1 MPITHPPRPRR
12 LLPLMLCS
20 TLPAMA
26 LAQTSTS
33 SGTELAD
40 GNGAEMNPL
49 VITATRNRSS
59 EGETP
64 QKVTIITREQ
74 IEQQLAIT
82 QDPGQVLS
90 NLIPSYSPS
99 RQKLSNAG
107 ETFRGR
113 SPLFL
118 VDGVPQT
125 NPLRD
130 SARDSYTIDLSMVER
145 IEVIHG
151 ASAEH
156 GLGATGGI
164 INYVTKR
171 PDGAGVRQHAGIRL
185 TSDDDFESEGFG
197 HKLDYRLS
205 GQTGDWDYVVAAS
218 RQERGVFY
226 DGNDELVGIAYPGE
240 LQDSESYDLLAKVG
254 YWLDDQQSLEASIN
268 HFDLE
273 GGDDYVPVSGDRE
286 AGVATTARR
295 GNPDGDPGYN
305 EVTTARLAYS
315 HADWFGNQLDAQL
328 YRQRFRAQFAT
339 TPYFPYQ
346 DGDGNTLYDQT
357 RNESDKVGAK
367 FTLSRDGLLNDRLTL
382 TTGLDLLQD
391 DTRQMLVHTERTY
404 VPETRFR
411 NLAAFLQ
418 GDIDLTDSL
427 RLHAGVRQEQAEL
440 DVDDFSTVDRSTDDG
455 DPKDVTRDLV
465 DVEGGNPDF
474 DETLFNAGIVY
485 QATDW
490 AQLYANY
497 SEGFG
502 MPDVGRVLRGIETP
516 GQDVDGLLQLQ
527 PIVTDNRE
535 IGARFDWDRYG
546 LELSYYESNSDF
558 GERLTYDQASGT
570 WVGSREKTEIQGLEV
585 TGEAQVN
592 DAHRL
597 RLTYTHAEGESDTD
611 GDGSV
616 DTELTGINIAPDT
629 LKLAWSAAWTD
640 RLSSHLQYSHYFDR
654 SVDDPELEFDGY
666 GLVDA
671 SLAYRLPVGRT
682 SLGVENLTDE
692 DYFTYYSQA
701 ARNSDDYYF
710 KGRGRTLTL
719 SYQLD
724 F

>member
-1 MPITHPPRPRR
+1 MQFFQRPRR
-12 LLPLMLCS
+12 KRLSLLPLVLVS
-20 TLPAMA
+20 SLPATA
-26 LAQTSTS
+26 LAQASTSTES
-33 SGTELAD
+33 QDANDHGLD
-40 GNGAEMNPL
+40 PL
-49 VITATRNRSS
+49 VVTATRNQSR
-59 EGETP
+59 EDETP
-64 QKVTIITREQ
+64 QKITIITREQ

-118 VDGVPQT
+118 IDGVPQS

-130 SARDSYTIDLSMVER
+130 SSRDSYTIDLSMVER

-171 PDGAGVRQHAGIRL
+171 PEGAGVNQHVGVRL

-197 HKLDYRLS
+197 HKLNYRLS
-205 GQTGDWDYVVAAS
+205 GQTRDWDYLVAAS
-218 RQERGVFY
+218 RQERGIFY
-226 DGNDELVGIAYPGE
+226 DGSDDEVGIAYPGE
-240 LQDSESYDLLAKVG
+240 LQNSTSYDLMAKAA
-254 YWLDDQQSLEASIN
+254 YWIDDDQNVEVSLNRFE
-268 HFDLE
+268 LE
-273 GGDDYVPVSGDRE
+273 GDGDYVPVPGDRD
-286 AGVATTARR
+286 AGVATTARK

-305 EVTTARLAYS
+305 KVTTASVSYS
-315 HADWFGNQLDAQL
+315 HDDWLGNSLDAQL
-328 YRQRFRAQFAT
+328 YTQRFRAQFAT
-339 TPYFPYQ
+339 TPYFPYP
-346 DGDGNTLYDQT
+346 DNAGNTLYDQT
-357 RNESDKVGAK
+357 RNESDKLGVK
-367 FTLSRDGLLNDRLTL
+367 FTLSRDGLLDDRLQL

-391 DTRQMLVHTERTY
+391 DTRQMLVHTDRTY

-411 NLAAFLQ
+411 NAAVFLQ
-418 GDIDLTDSL
+418 GDYELTNALS
-427 RLHAGVRQEQAEL
+427 LHAGVRQEYAEL
-440 DVDDFSTVDRSTDDG
+440 EVDDYSTVDRSTDDG
-455 DPKDVTRDLV
+455 NPENVTRDLV
-465 DVEGGNPDF
+465 DVKGGNPDF
-474 DETLFNAGIVY
+474 SETLFNAGVVY

-490 AQLYANY
+490 AQIYANY
-497 SEGFG
+497 AEGFG

-516 GQDVDGLLQLQ
+516 GLDVDTLLTLQ

-546 LELSYYESNSDF
+546 LELSYFESNSDF
-558 GERLTYDQASGT
+558 GERLTEENGT
-570 WVGSREKTEIQGLEV
+570 WVGNREKTEIQGYEI

-592 DAHRL
+592 DAHQL
-597 RLTYTHAEGESDTD
+597 RLSYTHTEGKSDTD

-616 DTELTGINIAPDT
+616 DTKLTGINIAPDT
-629 LKLAWSAAWTD
+629 LKLAWSAAWNEK
-640 RLSSHLQYSHYFDR
+640 LSSHLQYSRYFDR
-654 SVDDPELEFDGY
+654 SVDDPKLEFDGY
-666 GLVDA
+666 GLFDA
-671 SLAYRLPVGRT
+671 SLAYRLPVGRA

-701 ARNSDDYYF
+701 ARVSDEYYF
-710 KGRGRTLTL
+710 KGRGRTFTL

>member
-1 MPITHPPRPRR
+1 MPTARQPHLKRLP
-12 LLPLMLCS
+12 LLPLVLGS
-20 TLPAMA
+20 ALPVTA
-26 LAQTSTS
+26 LAAAQDASD
-33 SGTELAD
+33 AQ
-40 GNGAEMNPL
+40 AMNPL
-49 VITATRNRSS
+49 VITATRNQSRVD
-59 EGETP
+59 ETP
-64 QKVTIITREQ
+64 QKVTVITREQ

-118 VDGVPQT
+118 VDGVPQS

-130 SARDSYTIDLSMVER
+130 SGRDSYTIDLSMVER

-171 PDGAGVRQHAGIRL
+171 PDGAGVRQHAGISL

-226 DGNDELVGIAYPGE
+226 DGSDDEVGIAYPGE
-240 LQDSESYDLLAKVG
+240 IQNSESHDLMAKAG
-254 YWLDDQQSLEASIN
+254 YWIDDHQNVEVALNRFE
-268 HFDLE
+268 LE
-273 GGDDYVPVSGDRE
+273 GNGDYVPVAGDRG
-286 AGVATTARR
+286 AGVATTASK
-295 GNPDGDPGYN
+295 GDPIGDPGFN
-305 EVTTARLAYS
+305 EVTTARLSYS
-315 HADWFGNQLDAQL
+315 HDDWLGNSVDAQL
-328 YRQRFRAQFAT
+328 YTQRFRAQFGT

-346 DGDGNTLYDQT
+346 GDDGTTRYDQT

-367 FTLSRDGLLNDRLTL
+367 FTLSRDGLLDDRLTL
-382 TTGLDLLQD
+382 TTGLDLLED
-391 DTRQMLVHTERTY
+391 ETRQMLVHTDRTY
-404 VPETRFR
+404 VPETQFR
-411 NLAAFLQ
+411 NAAAFLQ
-418 GDIDLTDSL
+418 GDYSLTEAVS
-427 RLHAGVRQEQAEL
+427 LHAGVRHERAEL
-440 DVDDFSTVDRSTDDG
+440 DVDDFSTIDRSN
-455 DPKDVTRDLV
+455 VTQDNV
-465 DVEGGNPDF
+465 SVEGGTPDF
-474 DETLFNAGIVY
+474 DETLYNAGIVY
-485 QATDW
+485 QATEW

-502 MPDVGRVLRGIETP
+502 MPDVGRVLRSISDA
-516 GQDVDGLLQLQ
+516 GQNVDGLLQLQ

-546 LELSYYESNSDF
+546 LELSYYESNSDY
-558 GERLTYDQASGT
+558 GERLAFENGT
-570 WVGSREKTEIQGLEV
+570 WVGSREKTEIQGVEV
-585 TGEAQVN
+585 TGEARVS
-592 DAHRL
+592 DRHRL
-597 RLTYTHAEGESDTD
+597 RLSYTHAEGESDTD

-629 LKLAWSAAWTD
+629 LKLAWSAAWND
-640 RLSSHLQYSHYFDR
+640 ELSTHLQFSRYFDR

-671 SLAYRLPVGRT
+671 SLTYRLPVGRT